1 MVLDFNKLGGGDRFD
16 TATSPR
22 EIFVSLPNKKEGKF
36 EYPRDV
42 QSQVWG
48 KWYQRRDDK
57 DIVIKMNTGSGKTIV
72 GLVVLK
78 SCLNERK
85 GPAVYVVPDNYL
97 VQQVFSEAKD
107 LGIEVTEEHQSPR
120 FLSGKAILI
129 INIQKLVNGKS
140 IFGVGSEG
148 SKIRIG
154 SLLIDDAHACLDT
167 VEEQFTLTID
177 INNPVYT
184 AIYNC
189 VKDSLHSQSE
199 SKAYEIENQTYAFM
213 QVPFWNW
220 QSKVS
225 EISRILSDAYGSKN
239 NSWLMFKWYLV
250 KEYLKLS
257 RCVVSSTKIEITPHF
272 IPIDVIPSIT
282 NAQRRIFMTATLV
295 NDTILTSHFGIT
307 DSNSITQAIVPD
319 SAGDIGDRMILM
331 PQVINPDIKDEEI
344 KELCKEISQTVNVV
358 VIVPSKERARFW
370 KDKADLILDREN
382 LNDGVTKLKGN
393 QKIGLVILV
402 NRYDGVDLPK
412 DACRLLVIDGVPNIS
427 REIDKVNSVFLAGSS
442 VRQYQLIQKIEQ
454 GMGRGVRSS
463 EDYCVVLLI
472 GQGLISQIYVDNGMQ
487 LFSPATKAQLELS
500 DGISE
505 QILGKGLNE
514 IKEVMMYCLDRNPAW
529 VSTSKGKLASLSYG
543 DSRQANSLIIRQRKA
558 FDYVYI
564 KNLTAATQEL
574 RESINEVESN
584 DKSLKGYLK
593 QCLAEYINFYDPIE
607 AQKICLSAVT
617 DNPTLIKPI
626 EGIAYHKL
634 ESPSL
639 EQARACVNYLQQ
651 KFTSN
656 PNKILVSINSLLE
669 SLIFKPET
677 ANEFEESMKK
687 LACYIGFLSQRPEQE
702 VNDGGPDVLWSV
714 GSQKYFVIEC
724 KNGATTDRIS
734 KSDCNQLTGS
744 CNWFLR
750 TYDHTC
756 NCIPILVHP
765 SKSFNFDASPNQTTR
780 IIDLDKLDFLRKNIH
795 DFFKSICSEN
805 RINER
810 DIRERLITYNLT
822 SDTFVNSYT
831 TQYFINKGK

>member
-42 QSQVWG
+42 QSQVWE
-48 KWYQRRDDK
+48 KWHQRRNDK

-72 GLVVLK
+72 GLVILK

-85 GPAVYVVPDNYL
+85 EPAVYVVPDNYL
-97 VQQVFSEAKD
+97 VQQVSSEARD
-107 LGIEVTEEHQSPR
+107 IGIEITEDHLSSR

-140 IFGVGSEG
+140 IFGVGSDG
-148 SKIRIG
+148 IKIKIG
-154 SLLIDDAHACLDT
+154 SLLIDDAHACLDS

-177 INNPVYT
+177 INNSVYA
-184 AIYNC
+184 AIYDC
-189 VKDSLHSQSE
+189 VKESLRSQSE
-199 SKAYEIENQTYAFM
+199 AKAYEIENQTYAFM

-220 QSKVS
+220 QAKVS

-239 NSWLMFKWYLV
+239 NNWLKFKWQLV
-250 KEYLKLS
+250 KEHLKLS

-272 IPIDVIPSIT
+272 IPINVISSIP

-307 DSNSITQAIVPD
+307 DNTSITQAIVPD

-331 PQVINPDIKDEEI
+331 PQVINPDIKDIEI
-344 KELCKEISQTVNVV
+344 KNLCKEMSQTINVV
-358 VIVPSKERARFW
+358 VIVPSKERAKFW
-370 KDKADLILDREN
+370 EDEADLTLDKIN
-382 LNDGVTKLKGN
+382 LDSGVTKLKGN
-393 QKIGLVILV
+393 QKIGLVILI

-427 REIDKVNSVFLAGSS
+427 REIDKVNSIFLAGSS
-442 VRQYQLIQKIEQ
+442 IRQYQLIQKIEQ

-463 EDYCVVLLI
+463 EDHCAVFLM

-500 DGISE
+500 ELVSD
-505 QILGKGLNE
+505 QIRGKSLHDIRE
-514 IKEVMMYCLDRNPAW
+514 AMMYCLDRDANW
-529 VSTSKGKLASLSYG
+529 VSTSKSKLASLSYEE
-543 DSRQANSLIIRQRKA
+543 SRQVNYLITRQRKA
-558 FDYVYI
+558 FDSAYI
-564 KNLTAATQEL
+564 NNFTEATQEL
-574 RESINEVESN
+574 REAVNEVDGN
-584 DKSLKGYLK
+584 DKPLKGYLK
-593 QCLAEYINFYDPIE
+593 QCLAEYINFYDPVE
-607 AQKICLSAVT
+607 AQKILMSAAM

-634 ESPSL
+634 ESPAL
-639 EQARACVNYLQQ
+639 EQARSCINYLQQ
-651 KFTSN
+651 KFSSN
-656 PNKILVSINSLLE
+656 PNKILVSINSLLGFF
-669 SLIFKPET
+669 IFKPKT
-677 ANEFEESMKK
+677 ANEFEESIKE

-702 VNDGGPDVLWSV
+702 ANDGGPDVLWSV
-714 GSQKYFVIEC
+714 GNQKYFVIEC
-724 KNGATTDRIS
+724 KNGATTNSVS
-734 KSDCNQLTGS
+734 KSDCNQLNGS
-744 CNWFLR
+744 GEWFLR

-756 NCIPILVHP
+756 KFIPILVHP
-765 SKSFNFDASPNQTTR
+765 SKSFNFDASPNQNTR
-780 IIDLDKLDFLRKNIH
+780 IIDLDKLEFLRNNIH
-795 DFFKSICSEN
+795 SFFKSICSEN

-810 DIRERLITYNLT
+810 DIKERLITYNLT
-822 SDTFVNSYT
+822 SDAFVKTYT
-831 TQYFINKGK
+831 TQYLINKSQ

>member
-1 MVLDFNKLGGGDRFD
+1 MLIDFNKLGGGDTFD

-48 KWYQRRDDK
+48 KWHQRRIDK
-57 DIVIKMNTGSGKTIV
+57 DIVIKMNTGSGKTVV
-72 GLVVLK
+72 GLVILK

-97 VQQVFSEAKD
+97 VQQVSSEARD
-107 LGIEVTEEHQSPR
+107 IGIEITEDHKSPR

-129 INIQKLVNGKS
+129 INVKKLVNSKS
-140 IFGVGSEG
+140 IFGVGSDG
-148 SKIRIG
+148 IKTRIG

-177 INNPVYT
+177 IKNPVYQ

-189 VKDSLHSQSE
+189 VKESLRSQSE
-199 SKAYEIENQTYAFM
+199 AKAYEIEHQTYAYM
-213 QVPFWNW
+213 QVPFWSW
-220 QSKVS
+220 QDKVS
-225 EISRILSDAYGSKN
+225 EISKILSDADRPENEG
-239 NSWLMFKWYLV
+239 WLKFKWQLV
-250 KEYLKLS
+250 KEHLKLS

-272 IPIDVIPSIT
+272 IPINVIPSIK

-307 DSNSITQAIVPD
+307 DNTSITQAIVPD

-331 PQVINPDIKDEEI
+331 PQVINPDIKDVEI
-344 KELCKEISQTVNVV
+344 KNLCKEMSQTINVV
-358 VIVPSKERARFW
+358 VIVPSKERAKFW
-370 KDKADLILDREN
+370 EDKADLILDKQN
-382 LNDGVTKLKGN
+382 LDYGVTELKGN
-393 QKIGLVILV
+393 QKVGLVILI

-427 REIDKVNSVFLAGSS
+427 REIDKVYAVFLAGSS
-442 VRQYQLIQKIEQ
+442 VRQYQLIQKVEQ

-463 EDYCVVLLI
+463 EDYCVVLLM
-472 GQGLISQIYVDNGMQ
+472 GQELTSQIYVDDGMQ
-487 LFSPATKAQLELS
+487 LFSPATKAQLQLS
-500 DGISE
+500 DEVSALI
-505 QILGKGLNE
+505 QGKGVNE
-514 IKEVMMYCLDRNPAW
+514 LKEAMRYCLDRNSDW
-529 VSTSKGKLASLSYG
+529 VSTSKGRLASLSYG
-543 DSRQANSLIIRQRKA
+543 DSRQANSLLIRQRKA
-558 FDYVYI
+558 FDYAYI
-564 KNLTAATQEL
+564 NNLTKATEEL
-574 RESINEVESN
+574 LEAVNEVDAN

-593 QCLAEYINFYDPIE
+593 QCLAEYTNFYDPVE
-607 AQKICLSAVT
+607 AQKLLMSAVT
-617 DNPTLIKPI
+617 DNSALIKPI

-634 ESPSL
+634 ESPVL
-639 EQARACVNYLQQ
+639 EQARYCVNYLQK
-651 KFTSN
+651 KFNSD
-656 PNKILVSINSLLE
+656 PNKILVSINSLLD
-669 SLIFKPET
+669 SLIFKPKT

-714 GSQKYFVIEC
+714 GNQKYFVIEC
-724 KNGATTDRIS
+724 KNGATTDSIS
-734 KSDCNQLTGS
+734 KSDCNQLNGS
-744 CNWFLR
+744 GEWFLR
-750 TYDHTC
+750 SYDHTC
-756 NCIPILVHP
+756 EFTPILVHP
-765 SKSFNFDASPNQTTR
+765 SKSFDFDASPRQTTR
-780 IIDLDKLDFLRKNIH
+780 IIDSGKLEILRRNIH

-822 SDTFVNSYT
+822 SNT
-831 TQYFINKGK
+831 FINTYTIQYLIKQSK

>member
-16 TATSPR
+16 IATSPR
-22 EIFVSLPNKKEGKF
+22 EIFVSLPNKKEDKF

-48 KWYQRRDDK
+48 KWHQRREDQ

-72 GLVVLK
+72 GLVILK

-97 VQQVFSEAKD
+97 VQQVSSEARD
-107 LGIEVTEEHQSPR
+107 IGIEITEDHLSPR
-120 FLSGKAILI
+120 FQSGKAILI

-140 IFGVGSEG
+140 VFGVGSDG
-148 SKIRIG
+148 IKIKIG

-177 INNPVYT
+177 INNPAYT
-184 AIYNC
+184 AIYKC
-189 VKDSLHSQSE
+189 VKESLHSQSE
-199 SKAYEIENQTYAFM
+199 DKAYEIENQTYAYM

-225 EISRILSDAYGSKN
+225 EIFRILSDAYASVN
-239 NSWLMFKWYLV
+239 NDWLKFKWQLV

-257 RCVVSSTKIEITPHF
+257 RCVVSSKKIEITPHF
-272 IPIDVIPSIT
+272 IPINVIPSIR

-307 DSNSITQAIVPD
+307 DSTSITQAIVPD
-319 SAGDIGDRMILM
+319 SASDIGDRMILM

-344 KELCKEISQTVNVV
+344 KDLCKEISQRVNVV
-358 VIVPSKERARFW
+358 VIVPSKERAKFW

-382 LNDGVTKLKGN
+382 LNDGVSRLRGN
-393 QKIGLVILV
+393 QKVGLVILI

-412 DACRLLVIDGVPNIS
+412 ASCRLLVIDGVPNIS
-427 REIDKVNSVFLAGSS
+427 REIDKINSVFLAESS
-442 VRQYQLIQKIEQ
+442 LKQYQLIQKIEQ

-463 EDYCVVLLI
+463 EDYCVVFLM
-472 GQGLISQIYVDNGMQ
+472 GQALISQIYVDNGMQ

-500 DGISE
+500 DDISE
-505 QILGKGLNE
+505 QLRDKGLNE
-514 IKEVMMYCLDRNPAW
+514 IKEVMMYCLDRNSNW

-543 DSRQANSLIIRQRKA
+543 DSCQANSLIIRQRKA
-558 FDYVYI
+558 FDHAYI
-564 KNLTAATQEL
+564 KNFTEATQEL
-574 RESINEVESN
+574 LEAVNEVESN

-593 QCLAEYINFYDPIE
+593 QCLAEYINFYDPVE
-607 AQKICLSAVT
+607 AQKTLISAVK
-617 DNPTLIKPI
+617 DNPNLIKPI

-639 EQARACVNYLQQ
+639 EQARSCVNYLQQ

-656 PNKILVSINSLLE
+656 PNKILVSINSLLA

-687 LACYIGFLSQRPEQE
+687 LACYIGFLSQRLEQE
-702 VNDGGPDVLWSV
+702 AKNGGPDVLWSV
-714 GSQKYFVIEC
+714 GNQKYFVIEC
-724 KNGATTDRIS
+724 KNGATTERIS
-734 KSDCNQLTGS
+734 KDYCNQLNGS
-744 CNWFLR
+744 GEWFLR
-750 TYDHTC
+750 TYDHTSKFT
-756 NCIPILVHP
+756 PILIHP
-765 SKSFNFDASPNQTTR
+765 SKYFDFDASPNQNTR

-822 SDTFVNSYT
+822 SDAFVKTYT
-831 TQYFINKGK
+831 TQYFINKSK